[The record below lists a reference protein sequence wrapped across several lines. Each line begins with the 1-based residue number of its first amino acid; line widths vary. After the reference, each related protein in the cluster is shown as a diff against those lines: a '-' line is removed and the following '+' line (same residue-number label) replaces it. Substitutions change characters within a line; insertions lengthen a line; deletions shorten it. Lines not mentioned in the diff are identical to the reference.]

1 MLRVRPIHF
10 TSRLDEWER
19 LLTGLGMVKTV
30 DEPTWREFDA
40 GSGRL
45 ALHFAEQGSAED
57 GTTSLGV
64 EVGDLKEFAR
74 RTKEAGAAAS
84 TTAGGTTAE
93 LIEADHGPSCRIT
106 AADGFSFLADPATR
120 TSDGSWGGSPE
131 ADPGLAVVGVWF
143 SEDAVA
149 AAQTLRNIG
158 GRPRPVP
165 GSGGADTAESE
176 SFEAKNGGIL
186 MVGTGSGAGS
196 AGLGFEYAGDLA
208 ALRERLGEAGHEA
221 AVIEETAVPTLH
233 VANPDAGGT
242 AARPPLWISGAPA
255 AG

>member
-45 ALHFAEQGSAED
+45 ALHFVEQGSAED

-74 RTKEAGAAAS
+74 RTKEAGAADS

-93 LIEADHGPSCRIT
+93 
-106 AADGFSFLADPATR
+106 
-120 TSDGSWGGSPE
+120 
-131 ADPGLAVVGVWF
+131 
-143 SEDAVA
+143 
-149 AAQTLRNIG
+149 
-158 GRPRPVP
+158 VP
-165 GSGGADTAESE
+165 
-176 SFEAKNGGIL
+176 
-186 MVGTGSGAGS
+186 
-196 AGLGFEYAGDLA
+196 GDLA
-208 ALRERLGEAGHEA
+208 AAIAAEPRAQAMFDVLTSVNRFALIYRTNGVKQAATREKKIAGFVEMLARHE
-221 AVIEETAVPTLH
+221 TPY
-233 VANPDAGGT
+233 PQKR
-242 AARPPLWISGAPA
+242 RPPET
-255 AG
+255 